1 MGPPGDSIVA
11 RVHRWE
17 LQNALGGAKYPPPPG
32 APGGRLPI
40 PYKPPPAPA
49 PGPKGVGQPGT
60 WESFIPVWGSGRA
73 AIDDFQ
79 NGNWGWGLF
88 NGAMAIGDV
97 FLVKSIATAIGKA
110 AFRGAMWLAKM
121 GLRGALRDAWC
132 WLAKTGC
139 FAAGTPLLTPTGDKL
154 IEDFKPGDWI
164 LTAPEDDPEAPLEA
178 KQVEEVFRDV
188 SRLLNLR
195 VEGRTIQ
202 TTPEHPFYARGRGWI
217 VAQELQP
224 GDLLRS
230 HDCKWVPVEA
240 VEPGAEEA
248 PVYNLRVADYH
259 TYFAGSRE
267 WGFSVWA
274 HNVCSRMMLQRL
286 AEEQYAK
293 LAGKIHNHHIIP
305 KYLGGPA
312 NGATVPLDAAYHQL
326 ITNAFRNEWPYGA
339 SRIPSP
345 QELAGIM
352 RRVYSMFPLA

>member
-1 MGPPGDSIVA
+1 MRRGCQVPAAS
-11 RVHRWE
+11 
-17 LQNALGGAKYPPPPG
+17 G

-240 VEPGAEEA
+240 VEPGAEERRCTTCAWRITIRILREAASGVSRSGRTTSA
-248 PVYNLRVADYH
+248 P
-259 TYFAGSRE
+259 G
-267 WGFSVWA
+267 
-274 HNVCSRMMLQRL
+274 
-286 AEEQYAK
+286 
-293 LAGKIHNHHIIP
+293 
-305 KYLGGPA
+305 
-312 NGATVPLDAAYHQL
+312 
-326 ITNAFRNEWPYGA
+326 
-339 SRIPSP
+339 
-345 QELAGIM
+345 
-352 RRVYSMFPLA
+352 